1 MGWRRFLKREAWDA
15 ERTREMDAHL
25 QMQVDDYVAAG
36 MPPEAA
42 WQRARREF
50 GNVRAIREEI
60 YDMNSIAL
68 LEHLLR
74 DARYAVR
81 ILRRSPGFTLTALLT
96 LALAIGVNIAVF
108 SLVDAALLK
117 PLPYP
122 HPDRLTL
129 VSSTIREKGE
139 VREDIAQH
147 GLTWETIRDQA
158 STVDAAVFSSWPA
171 GVNLVTGS
179 TASYVQQQRAGAGF
193 FRVLGVAPAVGREFS
208 AEEDAPGGPAAAILS
223 HELWQRLFGGDSSAV
238 GRPLTLRGEPYR
250 IVGVMPRGF
259 RTSVEADVWT
269 PLRASRSGEGDGENY
284 TIMARLRSG
293 VTLPQAQAE
302 IAALGRD
309 VFRQRPSRADVTVD
323 FSLVPMQRGLT
334 APMRETLLMLW
345 AAVAI
350 ILIIACV
357 NLAGLLIARA
367 STRRREIA
375 TRMALGSGK
384 AAVLR
389 QLLVESVIVA
399 AAGGL
404 LGLLAGYGTL
414 DLLRGLTQEMFEIP
428 RSPSL
433 DLRAVLAAA
442 AFSAAAGLGFGTAP
456 ALVMSRLGVAR
467 GLTAGGRTATASR
480 NRPRKLL
487 LVAQVA
493 LGVVLLVAAGLLLRS
508 FAHLRGLEP
517 GFNPDGL
524 TVATVSLQDARYRS
538 GARIQQLFAATAERL
553 RATPGVTGAAVSLG
567 VPYERL
573 LNLGFRQL
581 DGPQAVAPGRT
592 MTSASYVTDAFFD
605 VMQIGV
611 RAGRAFDARDTAAAP
626 AVAIVSETFARTYFP
641 AVPAAGVVGHR
652 IGIAGRDREIVGIA
666 GDVQVRPGWGD
677 LGPLAP
683 MPVTYLPVTQLNDA
697 FLRVVHGWFSPAFI
711 VRGSGGVRDVEST
724 VRRALDA
731 SDPLLPLAEVRSMP
745 DVQREA
751 IAPARLMMLLLAT
764 LAAAAVLLAAVGIH
778 GLIATSVT
786 ERTREMAIRMALGS
800 TPVAAMRA
808 IAAPG
813 AGLALVGV
821 AAGAPLAAMFGSLV
835 RHVIWGVEPG
845 DPATFLAAAAVVMA
859 VATIA
864 SAAPAIRILRLDP
877 ATALRHE

>member
-1 MGWRRFLKREAWDA
+1 ME
-15 ERTREMDAHL
+15 AHL

-36 MPPEAA
+36 MAPDAA

-60 YDMNSIAL
+60 YDMNTLAL
-68 LEHLLR
+68 LEHIAR
-74 DARYAVR
+74 DARYAARV
-81 ILRRSPGFTLTALLT
+81 LRRSPGFTITALLT
-96 LALAIGVNIAVF
+96 LALAIGVNTAVF

-147 GLTWETIRDQA
+147 GLTWETIRDRA

-179 TASYVQQQRAGAGF
+179 TASYVQQQRVGAGV
-193 FRVLGVAPAVGREFS
+193 FRVLGVAPAIGREFS

-223 HELWQRLFGGDSSAV
+223 HPLWQRLFGADSSAV
-238 GRPLTLRGEPYR
+238 GRSLTLRGEPYR
-250 IVGVMPRGF
+250 IVGVMPPGF

-284 TIMARLRSG
+284 TIVARLRSG

-309 VFRQRPSRADVTVD
+309 VFRQRPSRAGVTVD

-334 APMRETLLMLW
+334 GPVRETLLMLW

-367 STRRREIA
+367 STRQREIA
-375 TRMALGSGK
+375 TRIALGSGTT
-384 AAVLR
+384 AVLR
-389 QLLVESVIVA
+389 QFLVESVIVA
-399 AAGGL
+399 GAGGV
-404 LGLLAGYGTL
+404 LGLLVGYGTL
-414 DLLRGLTQEMFEIP
+414 DILRELTQEMFEFP
-428 RSPSL
+428 RNPSL
-433 DLRAVLAAA
+433 DLRAVIAAA
-442 AFSAAAGLGFGTAP
+442 VFSATAGVVFGTAP
-456 ALVMSRLGVAR
+456 AAVISCMGVAR
-467 GLTAGGRTATASR
+467 GLTAGGRTSTTSR
-480 NRPRKLL
+480 IRVRKLL
-487 LVAQVA
+487 VMAQVA

-524 TVATVSLQDARYRS
+524 TVATVSLEDARYRS
-538 GARIQQLFAATAERL
+538 GARVQELFAATVGRI
-553 RATPGVTGAAVSLG
+553 RAAPDIAGAAVSLG

-626 AVAIVSETFARTYFP
+626 AVAIVSETFVRTYFP
-641 AVPAAGVVGHR
+641 AVPAAEVVGHR
-652 IGIAGRDREIVGIA
+652 IGIAGRDREIVGIV
-666 GDVQVRPGWGD
+666 GDVQVRPGWGE

-683 MPVTYLPVTQLNDA
+683 MPVTYLPVAQLNDA

-711 VRGSGGVRDVEST
+711 VRGSGRVRDVEGT

-751 IAPARLMMLLLAT
+751 IAPARLLMLLLTT
-764 LAAAAVLLAAVGIH
+764 LAAAAVLLAAIGIH
-778 GLIATSVT
+778 GLIASAVT

-800 TPVAAMRA
+800 TPAGAMRA
-808 IAAPG
+808 IVAPG
-813 AGLALVGV
+813 TLVACVGV
-821 AAGAPLAAMFGSLV
+821 AAGVPLAAIFGSLA
-835 RHVIWGVEPG
+835 RHFIWGVTPG
-845 DPATFLAAAAVVMA
+845 DPATFTGATLLVIGVAVV
-859 VATIA
+859 A
-864 SAAPAIRILRLDP
+864 SIAPAMRILRLDP